1 MDYKYTGI
9 ILSKINVGETDRI
22 YTIYTKEAGKVRFLG
37 KGVRKPNAKL
47 AGSLE
52 PLTLSEIFV
61 AKSQGMGKITGAIV
75 LENFSR
81 IKTDVD
87 ILNKINYVLK
97 IFGKII
103 AEQEQD
109 KNVFEILEGFLKS
122 LNKLAGGKGNEN
134 KTDILVL
141 GFLFKLLSEMGYQLE
156 VEKCVQCQ
164 ENLKPENNYFSAAR
178 GGILCQN
185 CRAAEEKQIHSH
197 TKNIE
202 FSNTGYFS
210 SSASKEYSGVGVKIS
225 SESIKLIRIIL
236 KNKIENLIKLQVGQ
250 KDINNLKIIMQETVS
265 WL

>member
-9 ILSKINVGETDRI
+9 VLSKINVGETDRI

-75 LENFSR
+75 SENFYK
-81 IKTDVD
+81 IKTDID

-97 IFGKII
+97 IFSRVIV
-103 AEQEQD
+103 EQEQD

-122 LNKLAGGKGNEN
+122 LNKLAGAKGTEN
-134 KTDILVL
+134 KSDILVL
-141 GFLFKLLSEMGYQLE
+141 GFLFKLLGEMGYQME

-164 ENLKPENNYFSAAR
+164 EKLKPENNYFSATR
-178 GGILCQN
+178 GGVLCQN
-185 CRAAEEKQIHSH
+185 CHAVEEKRI
-197 TKNIE
+197 
-202 FSNTGYFS
+202 
-210 SSASKEYSGVGVKIS
+210 KIS

-236 KNKIENLIKLQVGQ
+236 KNKIENLTKLQVAQ
-250 KDINNLKIIMQETVS
+250 KDINNLKVIMQETIN
-265 WL
+265 WA